1 MVGSNTVSGPNMAK
15 VNKEFVQDMT
25 DKLRV
30 IQSRLRR
37 HDYTDDD
44 LAVLETFLAVALRV
58 IARSNP
64 SKIDDAV
71 RTVETC
77 YLIKRVPH
85 GQT

>member
-1 MVGSNTVSGPNMAK
+1 MAK

-37 HDYTDDD
+37 RDYTDDD
-44 LAVLETFLAVALRV
+44 LAVLETFLAIALRV

>member
-1 MVGSNTVSGPNMAK
+1 MAK

-25 DKLRV
+25 DKLRL

-37 HDYTDDD
+37 RDYTDDD
-44 LAVLETFLAVALRV
+44 LAVLETFLAIALRV

>member
-1 MVGSNTVSGPNMAK
+1 MAK

-25 DKLRV
+25 DKLRL

-37 HDYTDDD
+37 RDYTDDD
-44 LAVLETFLAVALRV
+44 LAVLETFLAIALRV

-64 SKIDDAV
+64 SKIDEAV
-71 RTVETC
+71 RIVETC